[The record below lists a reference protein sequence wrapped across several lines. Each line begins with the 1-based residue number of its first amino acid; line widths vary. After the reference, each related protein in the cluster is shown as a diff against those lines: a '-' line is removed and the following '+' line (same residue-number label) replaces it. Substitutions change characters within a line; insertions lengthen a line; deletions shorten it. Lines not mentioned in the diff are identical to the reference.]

1 MLIEEIASCNVRTKR
16 STYSRERCCTET
28 SGYSSGSLDMLF
40 ITAGSTYANTA
51 SNATAADDTATK
63 VICNV
68 IVFVQK
74 LGLPIMTGV
83 ILGSSIMAIFGRLA
97 WPAIVMLVVFTAIFF
112 GAGKLMA
119 KFAAGLGS
127 EIGFVQKLGLPIM
140 TGVILGS
147 SIMAIF
153 GKLAW
158 PAIVMLVVFT
168 AIFFGAGKLMA
179 KFAAGINGVGNAESF
194 NCVDGGNASLG
205 GTKQ

>member
-1 MLIEEIASCNVRTKR
+1 MATAVVALIW
-16 STYSRERCCTET
+16 
-28 SGYSSGSLDMLF
+28 LF
-40 ITAGSTYANTA
+40 ITAGSTYADTT

-127 EIGFVQKLGLPIM
+127 EIGDASKFECKGGGQ
-140 TGVILGS
+140 TGTTS
-147 SIMAIF
+147 
-153 GKLAW
+153 
-158 PAIVMLVVFT
+158 
-168 AIFFGAGKLMA
+168 
-179 KFAAGINGVGNAESF
+179 
-194 NCVDGGNASLG
+194 
-205 GTKQ
+205 